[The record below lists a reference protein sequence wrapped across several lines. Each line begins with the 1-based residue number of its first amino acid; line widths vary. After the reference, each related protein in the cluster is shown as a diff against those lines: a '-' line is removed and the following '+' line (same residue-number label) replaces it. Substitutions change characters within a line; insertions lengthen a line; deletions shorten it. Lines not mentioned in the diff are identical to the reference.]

1 MTDRE
6 RNGATSASTNGCCEH
21 GQRDRL
27 RPPGQRHQHAGSR
40 VDGPIWLDQPQ
51 RGDVFREEAKRRG
64 MSLGDFGELCKNEL
78 DVDRSLDELLRQ
90 RMQGP
95 DAANIV
101 ESRLAGWWAYRLEL
115 PCLRIWL
122 DVSDEERARR
132 VSEREGLT
140 LENALEANRARAG
153 VDGERF
159 LLLYD
164 LVPEDPEP
172 YTHVL
177 DATTL
182 NASQILDHVVALL
195 EEAP

>member
-1 MTDRE
+1 MTVSGHPGSGTSTLVRGLMDRFGWTSL
-6 RNGATSASTNGCCEH
+6 NG
-21 GQRDRL
+21 
-27 RPPGQRHQHAGSR
+27 
-40 VDGPIWLDQPQ
+40 
-51 RGDVFREEAKRRG
+51 GDVFREEAKRRG

-140 LENALEANRARAG
+140 LENALEANRARAA

>member
-1 MTDRE
+1 MVNVTVSGHPGSGTSTLVRGLMDRFGWTSL
-6 RNGATSASTNGCCEH
+6 NG
-21 GQRDRL
+21 
-27 RPPGQRHQHAGSR
+27 
-40 VDGPIWLDQPQ
+40 
-51 RGDVFREEAKRRG
+51 GDVFREEAKRRG

-140 LENALEANRARAG
+140 LENALEANRARAA

>member
-1 MTDRE
+1 MQHLLPRMGVVSMVNVTVSGHPGSGTSTLVRGLMDRFGWTSL
-6 RNGATSASTNGCCEH
+6 NG
-21 GQRDRL
+21 
-27 RPPGQRHQHAGSR
+27 
-40 VDGPIWLDQPQ
+40 
-51 RGDVFREEAKRRG
+51 GDVFREEAKRRG